1 MGIADALRAA
11 KPWLVQRWRWL
22 KNVLS
27 PAILL
32 WPWLAVAAIFF
43 VFLGT
48 SQGQALTWQMS
59 ASAWYSWSTVVAVAV
74 AFAAT
79 LSACLLT
86 SLVVLSGRGKSLDS
100 PDQIS
105 ASASQPADGRRLA
118 TLHIVWAFVLSSLPI
133 LLVAWEASSFVALA
147 VAGLLGAFGFMVLK
161 ALVLRGA
168 WDDPSGWSA
177 KLERLRANRLLLA
190 AGVVALASAP
200 LLIGAFMLTGAPES
214 AMNLGPIFVT
224 LLGLSTLS
232 SLFAA
237 VFIAL
242 PYCTPFPKLVAL
254 IPLAAVVA
262 NVVYHPI
269 ADAENPLLKE
279 LNTSTTAKYESDRRC
294 ARVQRSLARALQDQ
308 ADDAVQDA
316 KRSHGVPAMFFV
328 SAEGGGI
335 RAAYWT
341 AMGLANLEET
351 LPGFGDRIATMSGV
365 SGGSLGIATWLAAVE
380 ATDSLDD
387 RRALI
392 HRFLS
397 SDLLSPAIAGL
408 LFLDTPRLFFGPFW
422 FSARRDDVFEATIVN
437 RWRQVAGADAD
448 FFTRPLVNLCF
459 KRMKHP
465 PTVYF
470 GATEVLMGAFAPM
483 GNTHFGMPGGDRKF
497 VNGLLRQSDLVRTN
511 VVHSVV
517 MSARFPFLSPTA
529 DVAVSLENVHDYLA
543 TPQAPLPR
551 WIRVKMNDG
560 KTPEGFPTIPG
571 TARLGMLVDGGY
583 FDNSGLTM
591 TRYALNVLGQH
602 VPEPR
607 PAVVVASEPQKRRTF
622 NAAFEARSQVATHV
636 LHFANDPTA
645 ACVDPAGWESTA
657 SRSVREAIERAKFQ
671 PRCRFEV
678 DELEALFRPRWLS
691 WVSSPVETILAV
703 RAGHAAHELNAM
715 TPQLLTRRYPSALF
729 NYSLAGELTQQ
740 LCNGRKTLHTEKCL
754 SAGGQY
760 GPFWKMRPT
769 DELPGLDAMRA
780 RAECKNLSQSPPL
793 PLGWALHSDDTALM
807 QCLSSNGALNAT
819 VQIAEVEA
827 KYHFVAAGNMVEEA
841 VDAASATD
849 PPRRRRQR

>member
-1 MGIADALRAA
+1 MA
-11 KPWLVQRWRWL
+11 QRWRWL
-22 KNVLS
+22 RSVLR
-27 PAILL
+27 PAVLL
-32 WPWLAVAAIFF
+32 WPWLASAAVFF

-59 ASAWYSWSTVVAVAV
+59 ASAWYSWSTVVAVAL

-86 SLVVLSGRGKSLDS
+86 SLVVLSWRGGKGQAAPKNDS
-100 PDQIS
+100 S
-105 ASASQPADGRRLA
+105 AASVSQPADVRGLA

-133 LLVAWEASSFVALA
+133 LLVAWRASSFVALV
-147 VAGLLGAFGFMVLK
+147 VAALLGICGFMVLK
-161 ALVLRGA
+161 ALVLRRA
-168 WDDPSGWSA
+168 WGDPLAWSA
-177 KLERLRANRLLLA
+177 RLERLRTRRLFLA
-190 AGVVALASAP
+190 VGVVALASAP
-200 LLIGAFMLTGAPES
+200 LLFGAFMLIGAPES

-237 VFIAL
+237 LFIAL
-242 PYCTPFPKLVAL
+242 PYCTPSPRLAALV
-254 IPLAAVVA
+254 PLALVVA
-262 NVVYHPI
+262 NVVYQPL
-269 ADAENPLLKE
+269 ADAENPLLKKA
-279 LNTSTTAKYESDRRC
+279 TASTVEKYESDGKC
-294 ARVQRSLARALQDQ
+294 VHVQRSLVRALQDQ
-308 ADDAVQDA
+308 ADDAVQDS
-316 KRSHGVPAMFFV
+316 KRSEGVPAMFFV

-351 LPGFGDRIATMSGV
+351 IPNFEDRIATMSGV

-380 ATDSLDD
+380 ATDSLIE
-387 RRALI
+387 RRSLI

-408 LFLDTPRLFFGPFW
+408 LFLDTPRLFFGPLW

-437 RWRQVAGADAD
+437 RWRQIAGADAD
-448 FFTRPLVNLCF
+448 LFARPLVNLCF

-483 GNTHFGMPGGDRKF
+483 GNTNFGMPGGDRKF
-497 VNGLLRQSDLVRTN
+497 VNGLLRQSDLIRTN

-543 TPQAPLPR
+543 TDQAPLPR

-571 TARLGMLVDGGY
+571 SARLGMLVDGGY

-591 TRYALNVLGQH
+591 TRYALNILGQH

-607 PAVVVASEPQKRRTF
+607 PAVVVANEPQRRKRTF

-636 LHFANDPTA
+636 LHFSNDPTS

-657 SRSVREAIERAKFQ
+657 SSDVREALDRAKFR

-715 TPQLLTRRYPSALF
+715 EPQLLTRLYPSALF
-729 NYSLAGELTQQ
+729 NYSLAGELTRQ
-740 LCNGRKTLHTEKCL
+740 LCKGRNSLRTDECL

-760 GPFWKMRPT
+760 GPTWRIRASG
-769 DELPGLDAMRA
+769 DLPGADAVKA

-793 PLGWALHSDDTALM
+793 PLGWALHSDDTVLM
-807 QCLSSNGALNAT
+807 QCLSASGALSAR
-819 VQIAEVEA
+819 VQIAEAEEN
-827 KYHFVAAGNMVEEA
+827 YRFVAASNKVEQVA
-841 VDAASATD
+841 DAASVPAPD
-849 PPRRRRQR
+849 LPRRRRPR